1 MISRLFAWLPS
12 RRRLERERAAAAAEV
27 ADAARHQTDSQDT
40 IREAYMVAHKLAA
53 HRQNN
58 HFSQRMRAAYRG
70 GGE

>member
-1 MISRLFAWLPS
+1 MISRLLAWLPS
-12 RRRLERERAAAAAEV
+12 RRHLERERAAAAAEIE
-27 ADAARHQTDSQDT
+27 DAARHQTDSQDT

-70 GGE
+70 EGE